1 MGDGFHWRLSI
12 KVTAFLAP
20 YCVCVCC
27 LGAAHA
33 TQEKFENA
41 AFFSSVG
48 PTNPSRKE
56 SFSKTLFKP
65 VEFENAGFE
74 FSGGQKA
81 FWKQ

>member
-1 MGDGFHWRLSI
+1 MLLDFATS
-12 KVTAFLAP
+12 
-20 YCVCVCC
+20 VCC

-48 PTNPSRKE
+48 PTNPSRKG
-56 SFSKTLFKP
+56 SFSKTLFRP

-74 FSGGQKA
+74 FSGGRKA
-81 FWKQ
+81 FWKRNF